1 MRLGAPDSPAEV
13 QMKTV
18 GRCAAAPKRA
28 GAVQMQ
34 DRHCCSSTSPHA
46 ELNDQGEVA
55 AVVLAALD
63 LGWWRELAATV
74 ARPNGSAL
82 ILLRPRSRH
91 FGEA

>member
-63 LGWWRELAATV
+63 LGWWRDGRPTERVGADLAAT
-74 ARPNGSAL
+74 AKPA
-82 ILLRPRSRH
+82 
-91 FGEA
+91 FW